1 MEAKESETRWR
12 VEVQN
17 RENDREREK
26 EETIEGLMMTYKIL
40 QEDNTAL
47 KQQLR
52 QTAKDNKL

>member
-40 QEDNTAL
+40 QEENTAL

-52 QTAKDNKL
+52 